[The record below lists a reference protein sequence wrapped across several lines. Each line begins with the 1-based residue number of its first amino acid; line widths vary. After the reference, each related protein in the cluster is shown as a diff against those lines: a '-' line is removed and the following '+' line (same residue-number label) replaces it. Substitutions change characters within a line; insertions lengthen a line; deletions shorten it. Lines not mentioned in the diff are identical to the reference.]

1 MNKIQKYT
9 KTFLVSILTIAIMT
23 ASFKAVTQTAL
34 GMKIGEEEIITTNY
48 LLSLSAS
55 NLQNNTKSQESYI
68 KPDYKI
74 VDNNKP
80 TSSEISREEA
90 AEIGVQSLYSIF
102 GLDMNDK
109 VIEMAY
115 GPTEYGRR
123 PRWEG
128 NFWVDGKRES
138 FKSIVESYSF
148 YIDSISGELAS
159 LEHIRVLEKDTEDE
173 FNLSIE
179 QRSIEQNAEEYE
191 SLAKELSIKAGA
203 IQGAVKTAKYE
214 GQGVTKNGEYY
225 VSIRVTGEN
234 GDETILKISRY
245 DKELTAVS
253 YNIDVK
259 EIDSFRN
266 LK

>member
-1 MNKIQKYT
+1 MNKIQKYI
-9 KTFLVSILTIAIMT
+9 KTLLVSILSIAIMT
-23 ASFKAVTQTAL
+23 ASFKAATQIAL
-34 GMKIGEEEIITTNY
+34 GMKIDEEEIVTTNY
-48 LLSLSAS
+48 LISLSNS
-55 NLQNNTKSQESYI
+55 SLQSNTKSQENYI
-68 KPDYKI
+68 KPNYKI

-80 TSSEISREEA
+80 KSSEISREEA

-115 GPTEYGRR
+115 RPTEYGRR

-138 FKSIVESYSF
+138 FESIVESYSF

-159 LEHIRVLEKDTEDE
+159 LEHIRVLEKDITVGFDSS
-173 FNLSIE
+173 LE
-179 QRSIEQNAEEYE
+179 QSAEEYE

-203 IQGAVKTAKYE
+203 IQGAVKIAKYE